1 MGAARPV
8 RKPGAGGPFRI
19 NPLDSPLPRCRTP
32 SVPVPTAALTKKNF
46 YKDSV
51 ALMRISQTVGGREG
65 IARVSLLMGTPAN
78 KDILGQAGLL
88 VAELAGA
95 APADLMILVEG
106 EQSALAPALEAIE
119 AALAGGDAAPSAG
132 TVEIAPRSIAM
143 GQERLAGATLAQVS
157 VPGPYAAAEA
167 LKALKRG
174 LHVFLFSDNVP
185 LAEEQAVKRLAAK
198 KGLLVMGPDCGTA
211 IIAGVPLGFAN
222 AVRRGGIGVVGA
234 SGTGM
239 QEVTCRIH
247 QLGEGVS
254 HAIGTGSRDVY
265 EEIGGTTLLAG
276 LELLAR
282 DPATRVIVIV
292 SKPPAASVAERALA
306 AVRKSGKPA
315 VVLFLGADLPGGGNV
330 HPVATLEQAAATAV
344 ALARGTQSPPAAS
357 PAPAGFEAAV
367 AKLAPSQKFLRGL
380 YSGGTYCTEAQ
391 LVWRGRGIAAW
402 SNAPLEK
409 RRALPHHAASRE
421 HTAID
426 LGADEFTVGRP
437 HPMIDF
443 TARLERLAA
452 EARDPAVAAIVLD
465 VVLGYGA
472 HPDPAGALA
481 PAVRA
486 ARAAAAKEG
495 RELLVLG
502 FLCGTEEDP
511 QPLSSQTAQL
521 AESGMILAA
530 GSTAAASLAA
540 RAAARK

>member
-1 MGAARPV
+1 VPIAAATR
-8 RKPGAGGPFRI
+8 
-19 NPLDSPLPRCRTP
+19 
-32 SVPVPTAALTKKNF
+32 KNF

-51 ALMRISQTVGGREG
+51 ALMRISQTVAGREG
-65 IARVSLLMGTPAN
+65 LARVSLLMGTPAN

-88 VAELAGA
+88 VPELAGA

-106 EQSALAPALEAIE
+106 DERALAGALEAIE
-119 AALAGGDAAPSAG
+119 TALAGGDARPSAG

-143 GQERLAGATLAQVS
+143 GVERLAGATLAQVS

-167 LKALKRG
+167 MKALKHG

-198 KGLLVMGPDCGTA
+198 KNLLVMGPDCGTA

-222 AVRRGGIGVVGA
+222 AVRRGAIGVVGA

-265 EEIGGTTLLAG
+265 DEIGGTTLLAG
-276 LELLAR
+276 IGLLAR

-292 SKPPAASVAERALA
+292 SKPPAASVADRALA
-306 AVRKSGKPA
+306 AVRASGKSA
-315 VVLFLGADLPGGGNV
+315 VVLFLGADLPGGGDV
-330 HPVATLEQAAATAV
+330 HPVATLAQAAAAAV
-344 ALARGTQSPPAAS
+344 ALARGTR
-357 PAPAGFEAAV
+357 PAPATTATPVGFEAAV
-367 AKLAPSQKFLRGL
+367 ARLNPPQRFLRGL
-380 YSGGTYCTEAQ
+380 YSGGTYCTESQ
-391 LVWRGRGIAAW
+391 LVWRGAGLATW
-402 SNAPLEK
+402 SNAPLDK
-409 RRALPHHAASRE
+409 RFALPHDAGSRE

-443 TARLERLAA
+443 AARLERLAA

-472 HPDPAGALA
+472 HADPASALA

-511 QPLSSQTAQL
+511 QRLSSQTDTL
-521 AESGMILAA
+521 AASGMILAP
-530 GSTAAASLAA
+530 GSTAAAALAA
-540 RAAARK
+540 RAARPR

>member
-1 MGAARPV
+1 VPIAATTR
-8 RKPGAGGPFRI
+8 
-19 NPLDSPLPRCRTP
+19 
-32 SVPVPTAALTKKNF
+32 KNF

-51 ALMRISQTVGGREG
+51 ALMRIAQTVGTRAGL
-65 IARVSLLMGTPAN
+65 ARVSLLMGTPAN
-78 KDILGQAGLL
+78 KDLLGQAGLL
-88 VAELAGA
+88 APGIAGA
-95 APADLMILVEG
+95 APSDLMILVEG
-106 EQSALAPALEAIE
+106 EQQALTDALDAIE
-119 AALAGGDAAPSAG
+119 AALAGGDAQSPAG
-132 TVEIAPRSIAM
+132 AVEIAPRSIAM
-143 GQERLAGATLAQVS
+143 GLERLAGATLAQVS

-167 LKALKRG
+167 LKALKHG

-222 AVRRGGIGVVGA
+222 AVRRGAIGVVGA

-254 HAIGTGSRDVY
+254 HALGTGSRDVY
-265 EEIGGTTLLAG
+265 DEIGGTTLLAG
-276 LELLAR
+276 IALLAR
-282 DPATRVIVIV
+282 DPATRVIVVV

-306 AVRKSGKPA
+306 AVRQSGKPA
-315 VVLFLGADLPGGGNV
+315 VVLFLGVELPGGGDV
-330 HPVATLEQAAATAV
+330 HPVATLEQAAAAAV
-344 ALARGTQSPPAAS
+344 AAARGTRPAAASTAPPAA
-357 PAPAGFEAAV
+357 FEAAV
-367 AKLAPSQKFLRGL
+367 ARLAPAQKFLRGL

-391 LVWRGRGIAAW
+391 LVWRAAGIATW
-402 SNAPLEK
+402 SNAPLD
-409 RRALPHHAASRE
+409 RRLALAHRAASRE

-443 TARLERLAA
+443 AARLERLAA
-452 EARDPAVAAIVLD
+452 EARDPSVAAIVLD

-472 HPDPAGALA
+472 HADPAGALA

-486 ARAAAAKEG
+486 ARAAAAQDG
-495 RELLVLG
+495 RELPVLG

-511 QPLSSQTAQL
+511 QRLSSQAAAL
-521 AESGMILAA
+521 EASGMILAP
-530 GSTAAASLAA
+530 GSTAAAALAA
-540 RAAARK
+540 RAATRT

>member
-1 MGAARPV
+1 M
-8 RKPGAGGPFRI
+8 
-19 NPLDSPLPRCRTP
+19 
-32 SVPVPTAALTKKNF
+32 PTAALTKKNF

-51 ALMRISQTVGGREG
+51 ALMRISQTVDGREG

-88 VAELAGA
+88 AAELAGA
-95 APADLMILVEG
+95 AAADLMILVEG
-106 EQSALAPALEAIE
+106 EQSALAPALDAIE

-265 EEIGGTTLLAG
+265 EEIGGTTLLAA

-306 AVRKSGKPA
+306 AVRKSGKPT

-330 HPVATLEQAAATAV
+330 HPVATLEQAAAAAV
-344 ALARGTQSPPAAS
+344 ALARGTPSPPAAR
-357 PAPAGFEAAV
+357 PAPAGFEASV

-391 LVWRGRGIAAW
+391 LVWRGAGIAAW
-402 SNAPLEK
+402 SNAPLDK
-409 RRALPHHAASRE
+409 RLALPHHAASRE

-530 GSTAAASLAA
+530 GSTAAAALAA

>member
-1 MGAARPV
+1 MPIAA
-8 RKPGAGGPFRI
+8 
-19 NPLDSPLPRCRTP
+19 T
-32 SVPVPTAALTKKNF
+32 TKKNF

-51 ALMRISQTVGGREG
+51 ALMRISQTVGVRAGL
-65 IARVSLLMGTPAN
+65 ARVSLLMGTPAN

-88 VAELAGA
+88 APEIAGA

-106 EQSALAPALEAIE
+106 EERALAGALEAIE
-119 AALAGGDAAPSAG
+119 VELAGGDAKPSAG
-132 TVEIAPRSIAM
+132 ATEIAPRSIAM
-143 GQERLAGATLAQVS
+143 GLERLAGATLAQMS

-222 AVRRGGIGVVGA
+222 AVRRGAIGLVGA

-239 QEVTCRIH
+239 QEVTCRVH
-247 QLGEGVS
+247 ELGEGIS

-265 EEIGGTTLLAG
+265 DEIGGTTLAAG

-306 AVRKSGKPA
+306 AVRKAGKPA

-330 HPVATLEQAAATAV
+330 HPVATLEQAATTAV
-344 ALARGTQSPPAAS
+344 ALARGTRPAPANGA
-357 PAPAGFEAAV
+357 APAGFDAAV
-367 AKLAPSQKFLRGL
+367 AKLGPAQKFLRGL

-391 LVWRGRGIAAW
+391 LVWRDVGIGTW
-402 SNAPLEK
+402 SNAPLDK
-409 RRALPHHAASRE
+409 RLALPHGAASRE

-443 TARLERLAA
+443 CRAPRAPARRRRAIPRWRRSCSTSCSATARTRIRPARSRRRCARRARPPRRTAA
-452 EARDPAVAAIVLD
+452 SSSCSASS
-465 VVLGYGA
+465 
-472 HPDPAGALA
+472 
-481 PAVRA
+481 A
-486 ARAAAAKEG
+486 ARRRTRSG
-495 RELLVLG
+495 
-502 FLCGTEEDP
+502 
-511 QPLSSQTAQL
+511 SQSQRAQL
-521 AESGMILAA
+521 AESGMVLAP
-530 GSTAAASLAA
+530 GSTAAAALAA
-540 RAAARK
+540 RAATRT

>member
-1 MGAARPV
+1 VPIAATTR
-8 RKPGAGGPFRI
+8 
-19 NPLDSPLPRCRTP
+19 
-32 SVPVPTAALTKKNF
+32 KNF

-51 ALMRISQTVGGREG
+51 ALMRISQTVAGSPGL
-65 IARVSLLMGTPAN
+65 ARVSLLMGTPAN

-106 EQSALAPALEAIE
+106 EPGALAPALEAIE
-119 AALAGGDAAPSAG
+119 AALAGGDAKASAG
-132 TVEIAPRSIAM
+132 AVEIAPRSIAM
-143 GQERLAGATLAQVS
+143 GQERLAGATLVQVS

-198 KGLLVMGPDCGTA
+198 RGLLVMGPDCGTA

-222 AVRRGGIGVVGA
+222 AVRRGAIGVVGA

-247 QLGEGVS
+247 QLGEGIS

-265 EEIGGTTLLAG
+265 DEIGGTTLLAG

-292 SKPPAASVAERALA
+292 SKPPATSVAERALA

-315 VVLFLGADLPGGGNV
+315 AVLFLGADLPAGGNV

-344 ALARGTQSPPAAS
+344 ALARGTPAAPAVS
-357 PAPAGFEAAV
+357 AAPAGFAAAV

-391 LVWRGRGIAAW
+391 LVWRSAGVTAW
-402 SNAPLEK
+402 SNAPLDK
-409 RRALPHHAASRE
+409 RLALPHHAASRE

-437 HPMIDF
+437 HPMIDLA
-443 TARLERLAA
+443 ARLERLAA

-472 HPDPAGALA
+472 HADPAGALA

-486 ARAAAAKEG
+486 ARAGAAKDG
-495 RELLVLG
+495 RALLVLG

-511 QPLSSQTAQL
+511 QRLSSQTAQL
-521 AESGMILAA
+521 AESGMVLAP
-530 GSTAAASLAA
+530 GSTAAAALAA
-540 RAAARK
+540 RAATRS

>member
-1 MGAARPV
+1 MPIAA
-8 RKPGAGGPFRI
+8 
-19 NPLDSPLPRCRTP
+19 T
-32 SVPVPTAALTKKNF
+32 TKKNF

-51 ALMRISQTVGGREG
+51 ALMRISQIVAGRDG
-65 IARVSLLMGTPAN
+65 LARVSLLMGTPAN
-78 KDILGQAGLL
+78 KDILGQSGLL
-88 VAELAGA
+88 VPELAGA
-95 APADLMILVEG
+95 APADLMLLVEG
-106 EQSALAPALEAIE
+106 AGAALASALEAIE
-119 AALAGGDAAPSAG
+119 AELQGGDAKPSAG
-132 TVEIAPRSIAM
+132 AIEIAPRSIAM
-143 GQERLAGATLAQVS
+143 GLERFAGATLAQVS

-167 LKALKRG
+167 MKALKRG

-211 IIAGVPLGFAN
+211 IVAGVPLGFAN
-222 AVRRGGIGVVGA
+222 AVRRGAIGVAGA

-265 EEIGGTTLLAG
+265 EEIGGTTLLAA
-276 LELLAR
+276 LDLLAR
-282 DPATRVIVIV
+282 DPATRVIVVV

-306 AVRKSGKPA
+306 ALRKSGKPA
-315 VVLFLGADLPGGGNV
+315 VVLFLGAELPGGGNV

-344 ALARGTQSPPAAS
+344 ALARGAPVPQAAA
-357 PAPAGFEAAV
+357 PTPAGFDAAV
-367 AKLAPSQKFLRGL
+367 AKLGPAQKYLRGL

-391 LVWRGRGIAAW
+391 LVWRDAGIDAW
-402 SNAPLEK
+402 SNAPLDK
-409 RRALPHHAASRE
+409 RFALPHLAASRG

-443 TARLERLAA
+443 AARLERLAL

-481 PAVRA
+481 PVVRA
-486 ARAAAAKEG
+486 ARAAAAKDG

-502 FLCGTEEDP
+502 FLCGTDGDP
-511 QPLSSQTAQL
+511 QPLAAQSAML
-521 AESGMILAA
+521 ADSGMVLAP
-530 GSTAAASLAA
+530 GSTAAAALAA
-540 RAAARK
+540 RAATRP